1 MQLVARCIADEIA
14 SAAPRKTLGV
24 LEHVRLVVY
33 SIQTEKNAFVQAL
46 KLSKADISALEA
58 GKSSSTT
65 LGAVKVTDAQ
75 NTFDLDFPTTWAP
88 MVSGAYAAIG
98 RRLRGGS
105 EALFSERKDATE
117 NLTYCI
123 QNPTLY
129 LQYQLEK
136 TIMEKQYTGKRNY
149 KSGMERRLYHGT
161 EEATVPKICTK
172 GFDRSYNGKNAVKF
186 GRFAYF
192 AKGMSYSVL
201 DLYSKP
207 SPVAGQKYSRTTL
220 Y

>member
-129 LQYQLEK
+129 LQYGENNYGEAVHRQKELQKWDGTTSVSRHRRGYSAEDLHKRIRSQLQRKECS
-136 TIMEKQYTGKRNY
+136 EVRAL
-149 KSGMERRLYHGT
+149 R
-161 EEATVPKICTK
+161 
-172 GFDRSYNGKNAVKF
+172 
-186 GRFAYF
+186 
-192 AKGMSYSVL
+192 VL
-201 DLYSKP
+201 CQRHELLG
-207 SPVAGQKYSRTTL
+207 A
-220 Y
+220 